1 MTGIQFSGDLLVV
14 FALGGEQSDAGPSH
28 QLLWSIRR
36 LDKALKFRQL
46 LSGKFEWKLW
56 TGHAR
61 TMARV
66 MVFNKDL
73 FETLH

>member
-14 FALGGEQSDAGPSH
+14 FALGGKQSDTGPSH

-36 LDKALKFRQL
+36 LDKALKFRPL
-46 LSGKFEWKLW
+46 LSGKFESKLW
-56 TGHAR
+56 TRHVR

-66 MVFNKDL
+66 MVVKKDL